1 MSSRMEMVLKIC
13 EILSEEED
21 ITTTM
26 KESAKGTGITGLA
39 TLAGALLLGRKGV
52 LAGKILIWLY
62 LSTCKQYNFT
72 IILKKLSLI
81 SMNCEV

>member
-1 MSSRMEMVLKIC
+1 MKNTAVNMSSRMETVLKIC

-21 ITTTM
+21 ITKTL

-52 LAGKILIWLY
+52 LAGKSLNF
-62 LSTCKQYNFT
+62 STFRLCTYM
-72 IILKKLSLI
+72 L
-81 SMNCEV
+81 

>member
-1 MSSRMEMVLKIC
+1 MSSRMETVLKIC

-21 ITTTM
+21 ITTTL

-52 LAGKILIWLY
+52 LAG
-62 LSTCKQYNFT
+62 T
-72 IILKKLSLI
+72 ILSLHAFSRVNNI
-81 SMNCEV
+81 FFIQVEKLWSI